1 MGRRLRVQ
9 AKSLIMIGFS
19 QEAVKIYKRED
30 DWEHATQMELRRWHT
45 TAEAGKQ
52 RHELK
57 TDLKKAFG

>member
-45 TAEAGKQ
+45 AAEAGKQ
-52 RHELK
+52 RHMLK
-57 TDLKKAFG
+57 KNLKKAFG